1 MNQATADTVTL
12 TTPDIT
18 NTVTTPGLIDIMTKN
33 GMVVSEGHSGVVAV
47 SEAEQQF
54 NQFSLQSQQ
63 LHSGMVMT
71 APQTITTQIEH
82 RYSRLEIVDFNLALT
97 VHKPFNM
104 QRPSQ
109 PLNGNRQTSVITSK
123 WIR

>member
-1 MNQATADTVTL
+1 MSQSVDTVTL

-33 GMVVSEGHSGVVAV
+33 GMVVSEQGHNIAV

-63 LHSGMVMT
+63 LQSGMVMT

-82 RYSRLEIVDFNLALT
+82 RFVLFQGPFRFNAFFEHRSVL
-97 VHKPFNM
+97 FDWN
-104 QRPSQ
+104 
-109 PLNGNRQTSVITSK
+109 QT
-123 WIR
+123 